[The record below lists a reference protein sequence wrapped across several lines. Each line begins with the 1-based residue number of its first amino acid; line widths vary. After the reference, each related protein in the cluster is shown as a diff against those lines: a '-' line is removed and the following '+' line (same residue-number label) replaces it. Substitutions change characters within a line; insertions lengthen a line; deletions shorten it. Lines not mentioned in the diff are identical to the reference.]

1 MLSRRMRSGS
11 VLLFAFWAA
20 ITSVA
25 SGAEKKGERVWTNA
39 DGRTLRGVLKER
51 GDNWVKIQI
60 KDRVHMIKLEKL
72 SAKDRDYLK
81 NLVKSLE
88 VKVGVKSWLDKGL
101 DLDMKT
107 LKLDLKNVEKGKE
120 LYGLLVW
127 VSVLKTGGGSSI
139 KSKVESFYREDGT
152 HKYEAGF
159 LKHGVIGE
167 NYRGYALRLYDE
179 EGRVVAERSSSS
191 AVAKFLDKANPR
203 YKPVPKSLAKP
214 EESDKKDSREK

>member
-1 MLSRRMRSGS
+1 MLSRRKRSGR
-11 VLLFAFWAA
+11 VLVFVLWAA

-25 SGAEKKGERVWTNA
+25 SGAEKEEERVWTSA

-51 GDNWVKIQI
+51 GDDWVKIQI
-60 KDRVHMIKLEKL
+60 KDRVHKIKLEKL
-72 SAKDRDYLK
+72 SAKDREFLK
-81 NLVKSLE
+81 NLIKPLE
-88 VKVGVKSWLDKGL
+88 VKVEVKSWLDRGL

-127 VSVLKTGGGSSI
+127 VSALKTGGGSSI

-167 NYRGYALRLYDE
+167 SYRGYALRLYDE

-203 YKPVPKSLAKP
+203 YKPVPKALAKP
-214 EESDKKDSREK
+214 EESKKTDSQKE